1 MDLSG
6 VVSCGF
12 ILDSVF
18 FAFAGHV
25 HVNYVEYIIIYIYI
39 LSLIIYITI
48 TKIESNI

>member
-25 HVNYVEYIIIYIYI
+25 HVNYVEYIIIYI